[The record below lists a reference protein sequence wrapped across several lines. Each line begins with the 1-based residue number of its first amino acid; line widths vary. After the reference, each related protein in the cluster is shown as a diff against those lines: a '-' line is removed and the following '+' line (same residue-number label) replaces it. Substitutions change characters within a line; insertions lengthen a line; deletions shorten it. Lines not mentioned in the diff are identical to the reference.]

1 MKKTLVVIAFIIIIL
16 LILLVGALFLFRSRT
31 TGPKKAAATERLIGM
46 PAAGLVINP
55 FQGSVDLKNISLE
68 NPDGFSDRV
77 FASLPELFV
86 DLDTKS
92 IKAPVKHFREIRLH
106 LLNVALVRR
115 KDGIYNFESI
125 LHKKKTQR
133 EAEEKAKEK
142 KTSIRIDRLKLRIGH
157 IIFLDYTV
165 RGGKPL
171 VIRFDVNM
179 DETYTNVSDLEDLGK
194 KVSKKFMD
202 KITIGNIQNFEVK
215 DLPDIARS
223 ALDAIPDETKD
234 RIFGHGK
241 DRNRVLKELGGRF
254 SNKIKDIG
262 KKQE

>member
-1 MKKTLVVIAFIIIIL
+1 MKRTLVVIAFIIFV
-16 LILLVGALFLFRSRT
+16 LLVLLFGIMSLLRSRT
-31 TGPKKAAATERLIGM
+31 TGPKKEAVTEQLIGM
-46 PAAGLVINP
+46 PAAGLVIDP
-55 FQGSVDLKNISLE
+55 SQGSIDLKNISLV

-77 FASLPELFV
+77 FASLPELFIAF
-86 DLDTKS
+86 DTKS
-92 IKAPVKHFREIRLH
+92 LKSPVKHFREIRLH
-106 LLNVALVRR
+106 LLNVVLVRR
-115 KDGIYNFESI
+115 KDGVYNFESV

-142 KTSIRIDRLKLRIGH
+142 KLSVRIDRLRLRIGH

-171 VIRFDVNM
+171 VIRFDINM

-223 ALDAIPDETKD
+223 ALDAVPDETKD
-234 RIFGHGK
+234 RIFGRGK

-254 SNKIKDIG
+254 SSKIKDIG
-262 KKQE
+262 KK